1 MKIHNINLLFVLSSS
16 RKRKDGKAILYCRI
30 TYLKKRSQFST
41 GLFIN
46 PKLWNNKHQK
56 AEPPNDETEFVNSQL
71 SLIKSKIN
79 KAFLLLQVQE
89 GNFTVDDIYTLYKG
103 KKTTKEYNT
112 VEYFE

>member
-1 MKIHNINLLFVLSSS
+1 MKITIRFIIDKSKIN
-16 RKRKDGKAILYCRI
+16 RKAECPIKCRI
-30 TYLKKRSQFST
+30 TYNKIRKEFAT
-41 GLFIN
+41 GLFITS
-46 PKLWNNKHQK
+46 KYWNNKHQK

-103 KKTTKEYNT
+103 KKSAKEYNRLNT
-112 VEYFE
+112 LKSS